1 MAVKST
7 PQIWAEY
14 MLARSI
20 LVILGVLPR
29 RVSVG
34 IGFAVAWV
42 GYRIF
47 GKLRRVGLRSIEIA
61 FPEMPEAERVHLL
74 KRSFKSLGRTLGM
87 VASFNSLTREN
98 LHKLI
103 DVELDPEFEAEF
115 KKLRDEKRGFIVLTA
130 HLGNWE
136 LFAITYSMLFGPSNL
151 LSRKMDNPKLDAMI
165 EGMRSR
171 FGNRQIDKSGSAS
184 RILRILR
191 NGENVGI
198 LADANTHPK
207 EGVFV
212 PFFGVD
218 ACTTAGPALLAQRA
232 NGAIVPLFAVWNEA
246 SARYSLI
253 NGPIIEPVDT
263 GDREA
268 DIAATTAKFTAV
280 IEDVIRRY
288 PDQWVWIH
296 RRWKSRPAG
305 QPELY

>member
-14 MLARSI
+14 LLARSI
-20 LVILGVLPR
+20 LAILGVLPR
-29 RVSVG
+29 RLSVA
-34 IGFAVAWV
+34 IGYAVAWL

-61 FPEMPEAERVHLL
+61 FPDMPEPERVDLL
-74 KRSFKSLGRTLGM
+74 KRSFRSLGRTLGM
-87 VASFNSLTREN
+87 VASFRSLTHEN
-98 LHKLI
+98 LNELI
-103 DVELDPEFEAEF
+103 VPELDPEFEAEF
-115 KKLRDEKRGFIVLTA
+115 KKLRDEKRGFIVLTG

-151 LSRKMDNPKLDAMI
+151 LSRKMDNPKLDALI

-191 NGENVGI
+191 KGENVGI

-212 PFFGVD
+212 PFFGID

-232 NGAIVPLFAVWNEA
+232 DAAIVPLFAMWNE
-246 SARYSLI
+246 SKGRYSLI
-253 NGPIIEPVDT
+253 NGPIIEPADT
-263 GDREA
+263 GDRDA
-268 DIAATTAKFTAV
+268 DITATTAKFTAA

-296 RRWKSRPAG
+296 RRWKSRPEG